1 MKGKIFKP
9 GQRVPVSGIYRVEH
23 DSHRLMHEATL
34 LQNEPFPRCR
44 ECKSDVRFELVR
56 AVTTYRVL
64 PFRSSAILEEF
75 PLREVLE
82 PRDFGT

>member
-9 GQRVPVSGIYRVEH
+9 GQRVPVSGVYRVEH
-23 DSHRLMHEATL
+23 DSHRLMHEAAL
-34 LQNEPFPRCR
+34 LQSEPFPRCR
-44 ECKSDVRFELVR
+44 ECKSDVRFELIR
-56 AVTTYRVL
+56 AIATYRVL

-75 PLREVLE
+75 PVREVLE